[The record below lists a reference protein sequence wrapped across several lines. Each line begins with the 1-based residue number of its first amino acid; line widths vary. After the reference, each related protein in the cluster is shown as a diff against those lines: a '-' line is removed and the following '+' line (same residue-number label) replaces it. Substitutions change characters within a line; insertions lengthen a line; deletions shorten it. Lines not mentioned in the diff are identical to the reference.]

1 MSIMQRVVRVLKN
14 RPVMVSLVTNTCK
27 TIIADLI
34 AQKILEK
41 KTHIDTRRTYVFGAF
56 GLIYLGGWQH
66 ILFHRMFSKVEY
78 IMRCS
83 NVSKA
88 YQSCFLTF
96 LDMGIHTPLMYF
108 PAFYTIKSI
117 AENKTIDD
125 VVDMYKTNIRQDL
138 ISLWKLWVPAQ
149 AFNFMFIPL
158 YLRMPFITSV
168 SFVWTMILS
177 LTHGSKSI

>member
-1 MSIMQRVVRVLKN
+1 MQRVVRLLKN
-14 RPVMVSLVTNTCK
+14 QPFMVSLVTNTCK
-27 TIIADLI
+27 TVIADII
-34 AQKILEK
+34 AQKIVERK
-41 KTHIDTRRTYVFGAF
+41 KHIDGRRTCVFGTF

-66 ILFHRMFSKVEY
+66 ILFHRMFSRIEY
-78 IMRCS
+78 IMHYS
-83 NVSKA
+83 NVSKV

-117 AENKTIDD
+117 SENKTIDD
-125 VVDMYKTNIRQDL
+125 VVEMYKINICQDL
-138 ISLWKLWVPAQ
+138 MSLWKLWIPAQ
-149 AFNFMFIPL
+149 AFNFMFVPL

-177 LTHGSKSI
+177 LTHGSRS